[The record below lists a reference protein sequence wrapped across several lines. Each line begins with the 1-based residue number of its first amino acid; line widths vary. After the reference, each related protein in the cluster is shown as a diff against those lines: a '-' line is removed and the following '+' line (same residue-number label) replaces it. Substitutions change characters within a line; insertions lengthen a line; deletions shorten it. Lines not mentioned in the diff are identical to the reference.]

1 MNGRCAPGRSQRHHL
16 VPPLRLP
23 VDVALRIAF
32 PGSTGSIGGMRTPL
46 LLAAIGLL
54 LFVAPLRSRAAP
66 AAKRNLY
73 GLTRDLL
80 RVTGAGTR
88 KPGLA
93 ALGGLACGSVFL
105 PALWLALV
113 QLAPAAATR
122 WLLGAGAVLLTVATA
137 AVWLLTTLS
146 RSTFGFGPGT
156 SERPSL
162 AARSMPLFL
171 LGAAAMATLGAAT
184 AGWAQWLRD
193 V

>member
-1 MNGRCAPGRSQRHHL
+1 
-16 VPPLRLP
+16 
-23 VDVALRIAF
+23 
-32 PGSTGSIGGMRTPL
+32 MRTPL

-66 AAKRNLY
+66 AAKRSLY

-105 PALWLALV
+105 PALWLLLV
-113 QLAPAAATR
+113 RLAPAEATR
-122 WLLGAGAVLLTVATA
+122 WLLGAGSVLLVIATA

-146 RSTFGFGPGT
+146 RSTFGFGPG
-156 SERPSL
+156 SSDRPSL
-162 AARSMPLFL
+162 AARAMPLFL

-184 AGWAQWLRD
+184 TAWADWLRS